1 MGNGFREGDFVTLVV
16 RPAKRNTAMIE
27 WFVNYRKE
35 AETKCRLGDEAYF
48 PYIEMS
54 IEKDKVLFF

>member
-1 MGNGFREGDFVTLVV
+1 MTLVV

-35 AETKCRLGDEAYF
+35 AETKCKLEDEAYF